1 MKNIGKMIDMDEF
14 LQYSYLKEEKMF
26 KFESSTQYSS
36 VFQIKEML
44 EIVGILD
51 HNKITYIL
59 DANQNIVLNK
69 VMDTKVF

>member
-1 MKNIGKMIDMDEF
+1 VKNIGKMIDMDEF
-14 LQYSYLKEEKMF
+14 LQYSYLKEEKIF

-51 HNKITYIL
+51 HKNIAYII
-59 DANQNIVLNK
+59 DKNSNIILNNLSC
-69 VMDTKVF
+69 